1 MSAEMIA
8 TELAPPQI
16 NALYR
21 LPDDFWPR
29 LRSAPYKHDLFQLLR
44 RIDARAANPTCW
56 GARRCRVTR
65 CCAGPEPSLSFA
77 PSTLAQVAPRA
88 NSPLHDVSIFSF
100 GLFGPNGPLP
110 LHLTEYVRERVYHH
124 QDTTLL
130 AFTNLFHHRLT
141 LLFYRAWA
149 DAQPTVSLDRP
160 DNRRFDEYLS
170 SLIGI
175 GQPAQQERDSINAHA
190 KHFMA
195 GHLIRHSRDP
205 EGLSKILQQYFKVPV
220 RIVENVPH
228 WLRVEPREQA
238 RLKAGR
244 GAPRLGESAFSASRC
259 AIFSTNS
266 ASSWGRCRSGTMTAS
281 CPAPTCAGS
290 CATAPIPGHRV
301 RLGSP
306 SDPGEGTGARPPAR
320 RRATIGPEQLV
331 GRRSAATRSR
341 RPDLQP

>member
-44 RIDARAANPTCW
+44 RIDAQGGQPYLLGRAPLPRHEMLRL
-56 GARRCRVTR
+56 GQ
-65 CCAGPEPSLSFA
+65 EPSLSFA

-149 DAQPTVSLDRP
+149 DAQPTVSLDR
-160 DNRRFDEYLS
+160 R
-170 SLIGI
+170 
-175 GQPAQQERDSINAHA
+175 
-190 KHFMA
+190 
-195 GHLIRHSRDP
+195 
-205 EGLSKILQQYFKVPV
+205 
-220 RIVENVPH
+220 
-228 WLRVEPREQA
+228 
-238 RLKAGR
+238 
-244 GAPRLGESAFSASRC
+244 
-259 AIFSTNS
+259 T
-266 ASSWGRCRSGTMTAS
+266 
-281 CPAPTCAGS
+281 
-290 CATAPIPGHRV
+290 
-301 RLGSP
+301 
-306 SDPGEGTGARPPAR
+306 TGASTSTC
-320 RRATIGPEQLV
+320 RA
-331 GRRSAATRSR
+331 
-341 RPDLQP
+341 